1 MSLPTQLEAAIRRN
15 DAAGVRDLLRD
26 ATERERKSCAKALRP
41 LLRGPQW
48 PGLEPLFVVAP
59 EELADLIGTGV
70 RKRPSAERQRERE
83 QLERDYD
90 EWREVASG
98 IAFHMAVFGLIGG
111 VAAAARAAWD
121 ISGHSRCDPEID
133 LIAAVLADRAPDWL
147 ADLVD
152 RHLRLWARYPLGI
165 PAWALAR
172 ELVRLG
178 AIARPDLPEYTT
190 LMPGGVFLATQ
201 PPGRRGGPA
210 PTPAEVLLGD
220 PGLLDDEV
228 WRLFT
233 VPDAG
238 LTLEQ
243 ADRTANWMQDI
254 DHAPRQT
261 WSESLAHL
269 CALGKLDRDRLLDA
283 CLGAFSRDFSPH
295 RVAWYARLLRQMD
308 VSVAEIADRA
318 VTYLGLLAASSKVG
332 VAVGQDGVRRLLG
345 AGLLDADRLLDASGP
360 ALLFPRKSVAIAQ
373 LKLIDAVIT
382 KMPTAA
388 GRAAAVA
395 AVAFGHERQDV
406 QEAALALIAKHLGR
420 HGIREPAAL
429 AEIRRHA
436 MDLSPSLA
444 PEVAVLGLGP
454 HAGSADAVGELADG
468 ADGDGLAAELAGLDR
483 RIGALPR
490 AAAADLA
497 AARAAIGR
505 GGVPGPARVHA
516 GAGAALPEPVTD
528 PDELIALLT
537 VLMEDARDAISA
549 ERALAGAV
557 RLSALPERE
566 RRQAAG
572 PLRKRAES
580 VMDADVPFSGQQI
593 TCDMA
598 LLTHVWAGGSLP
610 TEDRPREDRW
620 HMPGEYAVSSSGQAL
635 TMAGIFSARVWE
647 AARVIEAGTGGLL
660 LAEPETRRGAI
671 TPESMLER
679 VQRRSRQID
688 RAGGGPPDRHDRDVA
703 LLRLA
708 PGAPPS
714 LWDAWSGL
722 GRISQGMLQASY
734 RLTREPLAFRAV
746 LGEPAGGP
754 LRRSR
759 WHRHLLA
766 RTAGPVPEVP
776 GCPSWQLLTG
786 LSNPLGDHAVL
797 YGPRRYQRHYDA
809 AVAGW
814 PLICPWQPEL
824 AAAHLLRPLSDGLQ
838 AGQTPAT
845 TAVMAMNDPAHP
857 LGPVGHLA
865 LVTGLASA
873 EADTRIAAAQLWSDA
888 CADGRLDPVLAATA
902 LVTGVAGQALKL
914 SRVADSLQH
923 AANSPIAA
931 RRVVETACASAEALA
946 DAAAANLHMLIELAA
961 RLGATVGAPGL
972 PGAVTALASRSGR
985 LGATAKQLVQAS
997 QGRAPDRER
1006 AAVEA
1011 LAALAARAEAP

>member
-1 MSLPTQLEAAIRRN
+1 MSLPARLEAAIRRN

-26 ATERERKSCAKALRP
+26 ATERERKTCAKALQP
-41 LLRGPQW
+41 LLRGAQW
-48 PGLEPLFVVAP
+48 PDLEPLFMVRP
-59 EELADLIGTGV
+59 EELADVVRTGV
-70 RKRPSAERQRERE
+70 RKHPSAERQREHA
-83 QLERDYD
+83 QLQRDYD
-90 EWREVASG
+90 EWHEAASG

-111 VAAAARAAWD
+111 VTAAARAAWD
-121 ISGHSRCDPEID
+121 VPSDSRRDPDVD

-165 PAWALAR
+165 PAWPLAR
-172 ELVRLG
+172 KLVRLG

-190 LMPGGVFLATQ
+190 LMPVGVRLLSPLSASVLAH
-201 PPGRRGGPA
+201 PSPEPVPSPA
-210 PTPAEVLLGD
+210 DVLLSD

-243 ADRTANWMQDI
+243 ADRTAHWMQDI

-269 CALGKLDRDRLLDA
+269 CTLGKLDRDRLLDA

-295 RVAWYARLLRQMD
+295 RVAWYARLLRQLD
-308 VSVAEIADRA
+308 ASVAEIADRA

-332 VAVGQDGVRRLLG
+332 VTVGQDGTRRLLG

-360 ALLFPRKSVAIAQ
+360 ALLFPQKSVAIAQ

-382 KMPTAA
+382 KMPAA
-388 GRAAAVA
+388 GQRAGAVA
-395 AVAFGHERQDV
+395 AVAFGHERQDI
-406 QEAALALIAKHLGR
+406 QEAALALITKHLGR
-420 HGIREPAAL
+420 HVIREPAAL

-444 PEVAVLGLGP
+444 PEAAVLGLGLD
-454 HAGSADAVGELADG
+454 AGPADG

-483 RIGALPR
+483 RVGALPS
-490 AAAADLA
+490 AAAADLT
-497 AARAAIGR
+497 AARAAIRR

-557 RLSALPERE
+557 RLSALPERV
-566 RRQAAG
+566 RSQAAG
-572 PLRKRAES
+572 PLRKRAAS
-580 VMDADVPFSGQQI
+580 VMDTYVPFSGQQI
-593 TCDMA
+593 TSDMA

-620 HMPGEYAVSSSGQAL
+620 HMPGDYAVSGSGQAL

-679 VQRRSRQID
+679 VQRRARQVD

-708 PGAPPS
+708 PGAPSS

-722 GRISQGMLQASY
+722 GGISQGTLQASY
-734 RLTREPLAFRAV
+734 RLTRDPLAFRAV
-746 LGEPAGGP
+746 LGEPAGQP

-786 LSNPLGDHAVL
+786 LSSPLSDHVVL

-873 EADTRIAAAQLWSDA
+873 EADTRVAAAQLWSDA

-902 LVTGVAGQALKL
+902 LVTGVVGQALKL
-914 SRVADSLQH
+914 SRVSDSLQH

-946 DAAAANLHMLIELAA
+946 DAAAANLHALIELAA
-961 RLGATVGAPGL
+961 RLGATVGAPEL
-972 PGAVTALASRSGR
+972 PGAVTALASRGGR

-1006 AAVEA
+1006 AAGEA
-1011 LAALAARAEAP
+1011 LAALVARAEAR

>member
-1 MSLPTQLEAAIRRN
+1 MVGQAPRQPGPVQARARGAAGCAMSLPTQLEAAIRRN

-59 EELADLIGTGV
+59 EELADLIRTGV

-111 VAAAARAAWD
+111 VAAAATAAWD

-254 DHAPRQT
+254 EHAPRQT

-295 RVAWYARLLRQMD
+295 RVAWYARLLRQLD
-308 VSVAEIADRA
+308 VSVAEIADRTA
-318 VTYLGLLAASSKVG
+318 TYLGLLAASSKAG
-332 VAVGQDGVRRLLG
+332 VTVGQDGARRLLG
-345 AGLLDADRLLDASGP
+345 EGLLGADRLLDASGP
-360 ALLFPRKSVAIAQ
+360 ALLFPQKSVAIAQ

-382 KMPTAA
+382 KMPAA
-388 GRAAAVA
+388 AERAPAVA

-406 QEAALALIAKHLGR
+406 QEAALTLIAKHLRR
-420 HGIREPAAL
+420 HVIREPAAL
-429 AEIRRHA
+429 AEIRRYA

-444 PEVAVLGLGP
+444 PEAAALGLGP
-454 HAGSADAVGELADG
+454 DAGSADAACDPADATG
-468 ADGDGLAAELAGLDR
+468 DPADATGDPADATGDPADAACDPADATGGPADATDGDGPTAELAGLDR

-497 AARAAIGR
+497 AARTAIGR
-505 GGVPGPARVHA
+505 GGMPGPARVHA
-516 GAGAALPEPVTD
+516 GAGASLPEPVTD

-572 PLRKRAES
+572 PLRKRAAS
-580 VMDADVPFSGQQI
+580 VMDTCVPFSGQQI

-610 TEDRPREDRW
+610 TEDVPREDRW
-620 HMPGEYAVSSSGQAL
+620 HMPGEYAVSGSGQAL
-635 TMAGIFSARVWE
+635 TM
-647 AARVIEAGTGGLL
+647 
-660 LAEPETRRGAI
+660 
-671 TPESMLER
+671 
-679 VQRRSRQID
+679 
-688 RAGGGPPDRHDRDVA
+688 
-703 LLRLA
+703 
-708 PGAPPS
+708 
-714 LWDAWSGL
+714 
-722 GRISQGMLQASY
+722 
-734 RLTREPLAFRAV
+734 
-746 LGEPAGGP
+746 
-754 LRRSR
+754 
-759 WHRHLLA
+759 
-766 RTAGPVPEVP
+766 
-776 GCPSWQLLTG
+776 
-786 LSNPLGDHAVL
+786 
-797 YGPRRYQRHYDA
+797 
-809 AVAGW
+809 
-814 PLICPWQPEL
+814 
-824 AAAHLLRPLSDGLQ
+824 
-838 AGQTPAT
+838 
-845 TAVMAMNDPAHP
+845 
-857 LGPVGHLA
+857 
-865 LVTGLASA
+865 
-873 EADTRIAAAQLWSDA
+873 
-888 CADGRLDPVLAATA
+888 
-902 LVTGVAGQALKL
+902 
-914 SRVADSLQH
+914 
-923 AANSPIAA
+923 
-931 RRVVETACASAEALA
+931 
-946 DAAAANLHMLIELAA
+946 
-961 RLGATVGAPGL
+961 
-972 PGAVTALASRSGR
+972 
-985 LGATAKQLVQAS
+985 
-997 QGRAPDRER
+997 
-1006 AAVEA
+1006 
-1011 LAALAARAEAP
+1011 